1 MTSAPLNKQTEML
14 RLLDEGQVMVH
25 LDPRREGVQVPG
37 YLAEDPVLRL
47 NIAYG
52 FNLPTLEVDDEG
64 VYAVLSFGGRDFGC
78 WLPWPA
84 VFALTLPDRDHQG
97 SLWPEDMPD
106 EIDPMFAA
114 IRHLQPADEAEVD
127 GDRVVSIRKPVARGL
142 SVIDGGAQPSEIAPD
157 VMQTDDTDDT
167 DDTGDSDDIDGPS
180 DESPPS
186 GGSHLRLVKG

>member
-1 MTSAPLNKQTEML
+1 MTSTPLNKQNEML

-52 FNLPTLEVDDEG
+52 FNLPSLEVDEEG
-64 VYAVLSFGGRDFGC
+64 LYAVLSFGGRDFGC
-78 WLPWPA
+78 WLPWHC

-97 SLWPEDMPD
+97 SLWPEDMP
-106 EIDPMFAA
+106 EEMDPLFSG
-114 IRHLQPADEAEVD
+114 IRHLKTEHE
-127 GDRVVSIRKPVARGL
+127 GVVSIKRPTSPGL
-142 SVIDGGAQPSEIAPD
+142 SVIDGGAKPAAVEPAPL
-157 VMQTDDTDDT
+157 VRDDEAEPPED
-167 DDTGDSDDIDGPS
+167 PPE
-180 DESPPS
+180 ESPPT